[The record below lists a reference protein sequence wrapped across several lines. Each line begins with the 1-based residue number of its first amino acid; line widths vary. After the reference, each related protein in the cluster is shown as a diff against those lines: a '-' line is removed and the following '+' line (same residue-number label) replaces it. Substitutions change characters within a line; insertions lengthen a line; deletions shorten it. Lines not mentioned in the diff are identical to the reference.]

1 MVRPGFRV
9 KSLIEGG
16 LEKDGLKKGILIKYL
31 YNELFY
37 YFLIC
42 FAFLFVVFFANQI
55 LLIGEDMLSKRAPFA
70 DVAKIMIYS
79 MPAII
84 AQSAPFATLTGFLMC
99 LGRMMSDNEILIF
112 RASGF
117 SFRSILVPVLIL
129 GLAISL
135 VSFFV
140 NDYLLPL
147 GNIKYNQLYRKI
159 MRSNPTVVLEPN
171 SVKQIGN
178 STVVI
183 GDVNGSNVSD
193 IIFFNTK
200 NGAGE
205 ETVIVAGESVL
216 TGARNEGVLLQLN
229 MNEAI
234 MTTFDLGNFNTYDVL
249 SSEKTVLNIFDST
262 ITGRSGKNP
271 REMTFYDLRKEIVS
285 MKADPDED
293 DMRINTWMMEYYKK
307 FAIPFGSIFFAF
319 LAFSIAF
326 LFGKH
331 NGLTMGLFTGIIICV
346 LYWAMQ
352 ISGQLLVTRVNLDAF
367 LCIWIP
373 NILMA
378 VVGFIL
384 SLNLLRK

>member
-1 MVRPGFRV
+1 MDLQVSKPSKLGRA
-9 KSLIEGG
+9 
-16 LEKDGLKKGILIKYL
+16 ILIKYL
-31 YNELFY
+31 YKELFY
-37 YFLIC
+37 YFFIC
-42 FAFLFVVFFANQI
+42 FIFLFVVFFANQI
-55 LLIGEDMLSKRAPFA
+55 LLIGEDMLSKRAPFK

-79 MPAII
+79 LPAII
-84 AQSAPFATLTGFLMC
+84 AQSAPFATLVGFLMC
-99 LGRMMSDNEILIF
+99 LGRMASDNEILIF

-117 SFRSILVPVLIL
+117 SFRSILYPVLVL
-129 GLAISL
+129 GMAISL

-147 GNIKYNQLYRKI
+147 GTIQYNQLYRKI
-159 MRSNPTVVLEPN
+159 MRSNPSVVLEPN

-183 GDVNGSNVSD
+183 GDVNDSDVSD
-193 IIFFNTK
+193 IIFFTK
-200 NGAGE
+200 RNSNE
-205 ETVIVAGESVL
+205 ETIIIAGDSVL
-216 TGARNEGVLLQLN
+216 TGAKNQGVLLQLD
-229 MNEAI
+229 MSESL
-234 MTTFDLGNFNTYDVL
+234 MTTFDLKDFSNYDVL
-249 SSEKTVLNIFDST
+249 SAEKTVLNIFDST

-271 REMTFYDLRKEIVS
+271 REMTFYDLRKEIGS

-293 DMRINTWMMEYYKK
+293 PMRINTWLMEYYKK

-331 NGLTMGLFTGIIICV
+331 NGLTMGLFTGIVICV

-367 LCIWIP
+367 LCIWVP

-378 VVGFIL
+378 IVAGLLCI
-384 SLNLLRK
+384 NLIRK

>member
-1 MVRPGFRV
+1 M
-9 KSLIEGG
+9 
-16 LEKDGLKKGILIKYL
+16 
-31 YNELFY
+31 Y

-55 LLIGEDMLSKRAPFA
+55 LLIGEDMLSKRAPFS
-70 DVAKIMIYS
+70 DVVKIMIYS

-84 AQSAPFATLTGFLMC
+84 AQSAPFATLVGFLMC
-99 LGRMMSDNEILIF
+99 LGRMSSDNEILIF

-117 SFRSILVPVLIL
+117 SFRSILVPVLVL

-147 GNIKYNQLYRKI
+147 GTIKFNQLYRKI
-159 MRSNPTVVLEPN
+159 TKSNPTVVLEPN
-171 SVKQIGN
+171 SVKQIGK

-183 GDVNGSNVSD
+183 GDVQGQNVSD
-193 IIFFNTK
+193 IIFFNSEK
-200 NGAGE
+200 QNE
-205 ETVIVAGESVL
+205 ETIIVAGNSIL
-216 TGARNEGVLLQLN
+216 QGAKNEGVLLQLDMEN
-229 MNEAI
+229 ALL
-234 MTTFDLGNFNTYDVL
+234 TTIKTQNKKNYDVMQ
-249 SSEKTVLNIFDST
+249 SAKTVLNIFDST
-262 ITGRSGKNP
+262 ITGRYGKNP
-271 REMTFYDLRKEIVS
+271 REMTFIDLRNELKKMI
-285 MKADPDED
+285 ADED
-293 DMRINTWMMEYYKK
+293 TDEIRLNTWRMEYYKK

-331 NGLTMGLFTGIIICV
+331 NGLTMGLFIGIIICV

-352 ISGQLLVTRVNLDAF
+352 ISGQLLVTRVQLDSF

-373 NILMA
+373 NFLLAFVA
-378 VVGFIL
+378 VIL
-384 SLNLLRK
+384 SLRLIRK

>member
-1 MVRPGFRV
+1 MALQASKPSKLGR
-9 KSLIEGG
+9 
-16 LEKDGLKKGILIKYL
+16 GILIKYL
-31 YNELFY
+31 YKELFY

-79 MPAII
+79 MPALI
-84 AQSAPFATLTGFLMC
+84 AQSAPFATLVGFLMC
-99 LGRMMSDNEILIF
+99 LGRMASDNEILIF

-117 SFRSILVPVLIL
+117 SFRSILYPVLVL
-129 GLAISL
+129 GMAISL
-135 VSFFV
+135 ASFFV

-147 GNIKYNQLYRKI
+147 GTIKYNELYRKI
-159 MRSNPTVVLEPN
+159 MRSNPSVVLEPN
-171 SVKQIGN
+171 SVKQIGS

-183 GDVNGSNVSD
+183 GDVNGSDVSD
-193 IIFFNTK
+193 IIFFTK
-200 NGAGE
+200 RDTNE
-205 ETVIVAGESVL
+205 ETIIVAGDSIL
-216 TGARNEGVLLQLN
+216 TGAKNQGVLLQLD
-229 MNEAI
+229 MSESI
-234 MTTFDLGNFNTYDVL
+234 MTTFDLKKFSDYDVL
-249 SSEKTVLNIFDST
+249 SAEKTVLNIFDST

-271 REMTFYDLRKEIVS
+271 REMTFYDLHKEIVS

-293 DMRINTWMMEYYKK
+293 PMRINTWMMEYYKK

-331 NGLTMGLFTGIIICV
+331 NGLTMGLFTGIVICV

-367 LCIWIP
+367 LCIWVP

-378 VVGFIL
+378 VVAALLCI
-384 SLNLLRK
+384 NLIRK

>member
-1 MVRPGFRV
+1 MDQLVSKPSVLG
-9 KSLIEGG
+9 
-16 LEKDGLKKGILIKYL
+16 KKILIKYL
-31 YNELFY
+31 YRELFY

-55 LLIGEDMLSKRAPFA
+55 LLIGEDMLSKRAPFK

-79 MPAII
+79 TPALI
-84 AQSAPFATLTGFLMC
+84 AQSAPFATLVGFLMC
-99 LGRMMSDNEILIF
+99 LGRMASDNEILIF

-117 SFRSILVPVLIL
+117 SFRSILYPVLIL
-129 GLAISL
+129 GMTISL

-147 GNIKYNQLYRKI
+147 GTIKYNQLYRQI

-183 GDVNGSNVSD
+183 GDVNDSKVSD
-193 IIFFNTK
+193 IIFFTK
-200 NGAGE
+200 RASDQ
-205 ETVIVAGESVL
+205 ETVIIAGESSL
-216 TGARNEGVLLQLN
+216 AGAKNQGVLLQLD
-229 MNEAI
+229 MSEAM
-234 MTTFDLGNFNTYDVL
+234 MTTFDLNDFSNYDVL
-249 SSEKTVLNIFDST
+249 SAEKTILNIFDSV
-262 ITGRSGKNP
+262 ITGHSGKNP
-271 REMTFYDLRKEIVS
+271 REMTFYDLRKEIKS

-293 DMRINTWMMEYYKK
+293 YIRINTWLMEYYKK

-352 ISGQLLVTRVNLDAF
+352 ISGQLLVTRVNMDSF
-367 LCIWIP
+367 LCIWVP
-373 NILMA
+373 NIL
-378 VVGFIL
+378 IL
-384 SLNLLRK
+384 VIALFLSINLIRK

>member
-1 MVRPGFRV
+1 MSKPSKLRRA
-9 KSLIEGG
+9 
-16 LEKDGLKKGILIKYL
+16 ILIKYL
-31 YNELFY
+31 YKELFY

-42 FAFLFVVFFANQI
+42 FVFLFVVFFANQI
-55 LLIGEDMLSKRAPFA
+55 LLIGEDMLSKRAPFS

-84 AQSAPFATLTGFLMC
+84 AQSAPFATLVGFLMC
-99 LGRMMSDNEILIF
+99 LGRMASDNEILIF

-117 SFRSILVPVLIL
+117 GFRSILYPVLVL
-129 GLAISL
+129 GLTISFA
-135 VSFFV
+135 SFFV

-147 GNIKYNQLYRKI
+147 GTIKYNQLYRKI
-159 MRSNPTVVLEPN
+159 MRSNPSVVLEPN

-183 GDVNGSNVSD
+183 GDVNGSEVSD
-193 IIFFNTK
+193 IIFFSK
-200 NGAGE
+200 QSSSE
-205 ETVIVAGESVL
+205 ETVIVAGDSIL
-216 TGARNEGVLLQLN
+216 TGAKNEGVLLQLD
-229 MNEAI
+229 MSESL
-234 MTTFDLGNFNTYDVL
+234 MTTFDLKNLSNYDVL
-249 SSEKTVLNIFDST
+249 SAEKTVLNIFDST

-271 REMTFYDLRKEIVS
+271 REMTFYDLHKEIVS
-285 MKADPDED
+285 KKADPDED
-293 DMRINTWMMEYYKK
+293 PMRINTWMMEYYKK

-352 ISGQLLVTRVNLDAF
+352 ISGQLLVTRVNLNAF
-367 LCIWIP
+367 LCIWVP

-378 VVGFIL
+378 ALGVIL
-384 SLNLLRK
+384 SIALLRK

>member
-1 MVRPGFRV
+1 MIF
-9 KSLIEGG
+9 K
-16 LEKDGLKKGILIKYL
+16 KDIGRNILKKYL
-31 YNELFY
+31 YKELMY

-55 LLIGEDMLSKRAPFA
+55 LLIGEDMLSKRAPFS
-70 DVAKIMIYS
+70 DVVKIMIYS

-84 AQSAPFATLTGFLMC
+84 AQSAPFATLVGFLMC
-99 LGRMMSDNEILIF
+99 LGRMSSDNEILIF

-117 SFRSILVPVLIL
+117 SFRSILVPVLVL

-147 GNIKYNQLYRKI
+147 GTIKFNQLYRKI
-159 MRSNPTVVLEPN
+159 TKSNPTVVLEPN
-171 SVKQIGN
+171 SVKQIGK

-183 GDVNGSNVSD
+183 GDVQGQNVSD
-193 IIFFNTK
+193 IIFFNSEK
-200 NGAGE
+200 QNE
-205 ETVIVAGESVL
+205 ETIIVAGNSIL
-216 TGARNEGVLLQLN
+216 QGAKNEGVLLQLDMEN
-229 MNEAI
+229 ALL
-234 MTTFDLGNFNTYDVL
+234 TTIKTQNKKNYDVMQ
-249 SSEKTVLNIFDST
+249 SNKTVLNIFDST
-262 ITGRSGKNP
+262 ITGRYGKNP
-271 REMTFYDLRKEIVS
+271 REMTFIDLRNELKKMI
-285 MKADPDED
+285 ADED
-293 DMRINTWMMEYYKK
+293 TDAIRLNTWRMEYYKK

-331 NGLTMGLFTGIIICV
+331 NGLTMGLFIGIIICV

-352 ISGQLLVTRVNLDAF
+352 ISGQLLVTRVQLDSF

-373 NILMA
+373 NFLLAFVA
-378 VVGFIL
+378 VIL
-384 SLNLLRK
+384 SLRLIRK

>member
-1 MVRPGFRV
+1 
-9 KSLIEGG
+9 
-16 LEKDGLKKGILIKYL
+16 
-31 YNELFY
+31 
-37 YFLIC
+37 
-42 FAFLFVVFFANQI
+42 
-55 LLIGEDMLSKRAPFA
+55 MLSKRAPFK

-84 AQSAPFATLTGFLMC
+84 AQSAPFATLVGFLMC
-99 LGRMMSDNEILIF
+99 LGRMSSDNEILIF

-117 SFRSILVPVLIL
+117 SFRSILVPVLVL
-129 GLAISL
+129 GLGISL

-147 GNIKYNQLYRKI
+147 GTIKYNQLYRKI
-159 MRSNPTVVLEPN
+159 IRSNPTVVLEPN

-193 IIFFNTK
+193 IIFFSTK
-200 NGAGE
+200 NSSGQE
-205 ETVIVAGESVL
+205 SVIIAGESVL
-216 TGARNEGVLLQLN
+216 TSAKNEGVLLQLD
-229 MNEAI
+229 MNDAV
-234 MTTFDLGNFNTYDVL
+234 MSTFDLNDFSTYDVL
-249 SSEKTVLNIFDST
+249 SSEKTILNIFDST

-271 REMTFYDLRKEIVS
+271 REMTFYDLQKEIS
-285 MKADPDED
+285 FMKSDPDED
-293 DMRINTWMMEYYKK
+293 PMRLNTWMMEYYKK

-331 NGLTMGLFTGIIICV
+331 NGLTMGLFIGIVICV

-352 ISGQLLVTRVNLDAF
+352 ISGQLLVMRVNLDAF

-378 VVGFIL
+378 VVACIL
-384 SLNLLRK
+384 SINLIRK

>member
-1 MVRPGFRV
+1 MDQLVSKPSVLG
-9 KSLIEGG
+9 
-16 LEKDGLKKGILIKYL
+16 KKILIKYL
-31 YNELFY
+31 YRELFY

-55 LLIGEDMLSKRAPFA
+55 LLIGEDMLSKRAPFK

-79 MPAII
+79 TPALI
-84 AQSAPFATLTGFLMC
+84 AQSAPFATLVGFLMC
-99 LGRMMSDNEILIF
+99 LGRMASDNEILIF

-117 SFRSILVPVLIL
+117 SFSSILYPVLIL
-129 GLAISL
+129 GMTISL

-147 GNIKYNQLYRKI
+147 GTIKYNQLYRQI

-183 GDVNGSNVSD
+183 GDVNDSKVSD
-193 IIFFNTK
+193 IIFFTK
-200 NGAGE
+200 RASDQ
-205 ETVIVAGESVL
+205 ETVIIAGESSL
-216 TGARNEGVLLQLN
+216 AGAKNQGVLLQLD
-229 MNEAI
+229 MSEAM
-234 MTTFDLGNFNTYDVL
+234 MTTFDLNDFSNYDVL
-249 SSEKTVLNIFDST
+249 SAEKTILNIFDSV
-262 ITGRSGKNP
+262 ITGHSGKNP
-271 REMTFYDLRKEIVS
+271 REMTFYDLRKEIKS

-293 DMRINTWMMEYYKK
+293 YIRINTWLMEYYKK

-352 ISGQLLVTRVNLDAF
+352 ISGQLLVTRVNMDSF
-367 LCIWIP
+367 LCIWVP
-373 NILMA
+373 NIL
-378 VVGFIL
+378 IL
-384 SLNLLRK
+384 VIALFLSINLIRK

>member
-1 MVRPGFRV
+1 MALQVSKPSKLGRH
-9 KSLIEGG
+9 
-16 LEKDGLKKGILIKYL
+16 ILIKYL
-31 YNELFY
+31 YKELFY

-70 DVAKIMIYS
+70 DVTKIMIYS

-84 AQSAPFATLTGFLMC
+84 AQSAPFATLVGFLMC
-99 LGRMMSDNEILIF
+99 LGRMASDNEILIF

-117 SFRSILVPVLIL
+117 SFRSILYPVLIL
-129 GLAISL
+129 GLAISFA
-135 VSFFV
+135 SFFV

-147 GNIKYNQLYRKI
+147 GTIKYNQLYRQI

-171 SVKQIGN
+171 SVKQIGK

-183 GDVNGSNVSD
+183 GDVKDSEVSD
-193 IIFFNTK
+193 IIFFTK
-200 NGAGE
+200 RDSNE
-205 ETVIVAGESVL
+205 ETVIVAGQSVL
-216 TGARNEGVLLQLN
+216 TGAKNQGVLLQLD
-229 MNEAI
+229 MSESM
-234 MTTFDLGNFNTYDVL
+234 MTTFDMKDLSNYDVL
-249 SSEKTVLNIFDST
+249 SAEKTILNIFDST

-271 REMTFYDLRKEIVS
+271 REMTFYDLYREIRS
-285 MKADPDED
+285 MKSDPDED
-293 DMRINTWMMEYYKK
+293 PMRINTWMMEYYKK
-307 FAIPFGSIFFAF
+307 FAIHFGSIFFAF

-367 LCIWIP
+367 LCIWVP

-378 VVGFIL
+378 FVAAIL
-384 SLNLLRK
+384 CINLIKK

>member
-1 MVRPGFRV
+1 MGQPESKPSALGRR
-9 KSLIEGG
+9 
-16 LEKDGLKKGILIKYL
+16 ILIKYL
-31 YNELFY
+31 YRELFY

-55 LLIGEDMLSKRAPFA
+55 LLIGEDMLSKRAPFK

-79 MPAII
+79 MPALI
-84 AQSAPFATLTGFLMC
+84 AQSAPFATLVGFLMC
-99 LGRMMSDNEILIF
+99 LGRMASDNEILIF

-117 SFRSILVPVLIL
+117 SFRSILGPVLVL
-129 GLAISL
+129 GMAISL

-147 GNIKYNQLYRKI
+147 GTIKYNELYRKI
-159 MRSNPTVVLEPN
+159 MRSNPSVVLEPN
-171 SVKQIGN
+171 SVKQIGS
-178 STVVI
+178 STAVI
-183 GDVNGSNVSD
+183 GDVKDSDVSD
-193 IIFFNTK
+193 VIFFTK
-200 NGAGE
+200 RGTNE
-205 ETVIVAGESVL
+205 ETIIVAGDSVL
-216 TGARNEGVLLQLN
+216 TGAKNQGVLLQLN
-229 MNEAI
+229 MSESV
-234 MTTFDLGNFNTYDVL
+234 MTTFDLKNFTNYDVL
-249 SSEKTVLNIFDST
+249 SAEKTVLNIFDST

-271 REMTFYDLRKEIVS
+271 REMTFYDLHKEINL

-293 DMRINTWMMEYYKK
+293 PMRINTWMMEYYKK

-331 NGLTMGLFTGIIICV
+331 NGLTMGLFIGIIICV

-352 ISGQLLVTRVNLDAF
+352 ISGQLLVTRVHLDSF

-373 NILMA
+373 NILLA
-378 VVGFIL
+378 VMGVIF
-384 SLNLLRK
+384 SLVLIGK

>member
-1 MVRPGFRV
+1 M
-9 KSLIEGG
+9 
-16 LEKDGLKKGILIKYL
+16 
-31 YNELFY
+31 
-37 YFLIC
+37 
-42 FAFLFVVFFANQI
+42 FFANQI
-55 LLIGEDMLSKRAPFA
+55 LLIGEDMLSKRAPFK

-79 MPAII
+79 LPAII
-84 AQSAPFATLTGFLMC
+84 AQSAPFATLVGFLMC
-99 LGRMMSDNEILIF
+99 LGRMASDNEILIF

-117 SFRSILVPVLIL
+117 SFRSILYPVLVL
-129 GLAISL
+129 GMAISL

-147 GNIKYNQLYRKI
+147 GTIQYNQLYRKI
-159 MRSNPTVVLEPN
+159 MRSNPSVVLEPN

-183 GDVNGSNVSD
+183 GDVNDSDVSD
-193 IIFFNTK
+193 IIFFTK
-200 NGAGE
+200 RNSNE
-205 ETVIVAGESVL
+205 ETIIIAGDSVL
-216 TGARNEGVLLQLN
+216 TGAKNQGVLLQLD
-229 MNEAI
+229 MSESL
-234 MTTFDLGNFNTYDVL
+234 MTTFDLKDFSNYDVL
-249 SSEKTVLNIFDST
+249 SAEKTVLNIFDST

-271 REMTFYDLRKEIVS
+271 REMTFYDLRKEIGS

-293 DMRINTWMMEYYKK
+293 PMRINTWLMEYYKK

-331 NGLTMGLFTGIIICV
+331 NGLTMGLFTGIVICV

-367 LCIWIP
+367 LCIWVP

-378 VVGFIL
+378 IVAGLLCI
-384 SLNLLRK
+384 NLIRK

>member
-1 MVRPGFRV
+1 MVQPASKPSKLG
-9 KSLIEGG
+9 
-16 LEKDGLKKGILIKYL
+16 KGILIKYL
-31 YNELFY
+31 YKELFY

-55 LLIGEDMLSKRAPFA
+55 LLIGEDMLSKRAPFN

-84 AQSAPFATLTGFLMC
+84 AQSAPFATLVGFLMC
-99 LGRMMSDNEILIF
+99 LGRMASDNEILIF

-117 SFRSILVPVLIL
+117 SFRSILYPVLVL
-129 GLAISL
+129 GMAISL
-135 VSFFV
+135 ASFFV

-147 GNIKYNQLYRKI
+147 GTIKYNELYRKI
-159 MRSNPTVVLEPN
+159 MRSNPSVVLEPN

-183 GDVNGSNVSD
+183 GDVKDSDVSD
-193 IIFFNTK
+193 IIFFTK
-200 NGAGE
+200 RDTNE
-205 ETVIVAGESVL
+205 ETIIVAGDSVL
-216 TGARNEGVLLQLN
+216 TGAKNQGVLLQLD
-229 MNEAI
+229 MTESV
-234 MTTFDLGNFNTYDVL
+234 MTTFDLKDFTNYDVL
-249 SSEKTVLNIFDST
+249 SAENTVLNIFDST
-262 ITGRSGKNP
+262 ITGRGGKNP
-271 REMTFYDLRKEIVS
+271 REMTFYDLNKEINL
-285 MKADPDED
+285 MKQDPDED
-293 DMRINTWMMEYYKK
+293 PMRINTWMMEYYKK

-331 NGLTMGLFTGIIICV
+331 NGLTMGLFTGIVICV

-367 LCIWIP
+367 LCIWVP
-373 NILMA
+373 NILIA
-378 VVGFIL
+378 VVAAVLCI
-384 SLNLLRK
+384 NLIRK

>member
-1 MVRPGFRV
+1 MGRQGFRR
-9 KSLIEGG
+9 LNFNRAG
-16 LEKDGLKKGILIKYL
+16 LGRGILIKYL
-31 YNELFY
+31 YKELLY

-55 LLIGEDMLSKRAPFA
+55 LLIGEDMLSKRAPFK
-70 DVAKIMIYS
+70 DVAKIMIYA

-84 AQSAPFATLTGFLMC
+84 AQSAPFATLVGFLMC
-99 LGRMMSDNEILIF
+99 LGRMSSDNEILIF

-117 SFRSILVPVLIL
+117 SFRSILLPVLVL
-129 GLAISL
+129 GLAISF

-147 GNIKYNQLYRKI
+147 GTIKYNQLYRKI
-159 MRSNPTVVLEPN
+159 MRSNPSVVIEPN
-171 SVKQIGN
+171 SVKRIGS

-183 GDVNGSNVSD
+183 GDVKNSDVSD

-200 NGAGE
+200 DNE
-205 ETVIVAGESVL
+205 KETVIIAGPSVL
-216 TGARNEGVLLQLN
+216 TGARNEGVLVQLD
-229 MNEAI
+229 MSETL
-234 MTTFDLGNFNTYDVL
+234 MTTFDLDNFTNYDVMTA
-249 SSEKTVLNIFDST
+249 EKTILNIFDST

-271 REMTFYDLRKEIVS
+271 REMTFYDLRKEIIS

-293 DMRINTWMMEYYKK
+293 AVRINSWMMEYYKK

-331 NGLTMGLFTGIIICV
+331 NGLTTGLFIGIIICV
-346 LYWAMQ
+346 IYWAMQ
-352 ISGQLLVTRVNLDAF
+352 ISGQLLVTRVNLNAF
-367 LCIWIP
+367 LCIWVP
-373 NILMA
+373 NLLMA
-378 VVGFIL
+378 AVAFIL
-384 SLNLLRK
+384 SLGLLRK

>member
-1 MVRPGFRV
+1 MDLPVFKKFFNRPETIKETPG
-9 KSLIEGG
+9 KN
-16 LEKDGLKKGILIKYL
+16 ILIKYL
-31 YNELFY
+31 YKELFY

-55 LLIGEDMLSKRAPFA
+55 LLIGEDMLSKRAPFN

-84 AQSAPFATLTGFLMC
+84 AQSAPFATLVGFLMC
-99 LGRMMSDNEILIF
+99 LGRMGSDNEILIF

-117 SFRSILVPVLIL
+117 SFRSILRPVLVL

-147 GNIKYNQLYRKI
+147 GTIKYNQLYRKI
-159 MRSNPTVVLEPN
+159 MRSNPSVVLEPN
-171 SVKQIGN
+171 SVKRINN

-183 GDVNGSNVSD
+183 GDVKDSDVSD

-200 NGAGE
+200 TDTNE
-205 ETVIVAGESVL
+205 ETIIVAGQSVL
-216 TGARNEGVLLQLN
+216 TGAKNQGVLLQLDMSN
-229 MNEAI
+229 SL
-234 MTTFDLGNFNTYDVL
+234 MTTFDLANFSTYDVL
-249 SSEKTVLNIFDST
+249 TSERTLLNLFDSV
-262 ITGRSGKNP
+262 IGGYGGKNP
-271 REMTFYDLRKEIVS
+271 REMTFYDLHRHLAA
-285 MKADPDED
+285 MKNDPDED
-293 DMRINTWMMEYYKK
+293 PMRINTWMMEYYKK

-352 ISGQLLVTRVNLDAF
+352 ISGQLMVTRVNMNAF
-367 LCIWIP
+367 ACIWIP
-373 NILMA
+373 NILIG
-378 VVGFIL
+378 VVGLLL
-384 SLNLLRK
+384 SLNLLKK

>member
-1 MVRPGFRV
+1 M
-9 KSLIEGG
+9 G
-16 LEKDGLKKGILIKYL
+16 LQASKPSKLRRAILIKYL
-31 YNELFY
+31 YKELFY

-42 FAFLFVVFFANQI
+42 FVFLFVVFFANQI
-55 LLIGEDMLSKRAPFA
+55 LLIGEDMLSKRAPFS

-84 AQSAPFATLTGFLMC
+84 AQSAPFATLVGFLMC
-99 LGRMMSDNEILIF
+99 LGRMASDNEILIF

-117 SFRSILVPVLIL
+117 GFRSILYPVLVL
-129 GLAISL
+129 GLTISFA
-135 VSFFV
+135 SFFV

-147 GNIKYNQLYRKI
+147 GTIKYNQLYRKI
-159 MRSNPTVVLEPN
+159 MRSNPSVVLEPN

-183 GDVNGSNVSD
+183 GDVNGSEVSD
-193 IIFFNTK
+193 IIFFSK
-200 NGAGE
+200 QSSSE
-205 ETVIVAGESVL
+205 ETVIVAGDSIL
-216 TGARNEGVLLQLN
+216 TGAKNEGVLLQLD
-229 MNEAI
+229 MSESL
-234 MTTFDLGNFNTYDVL
+234 MTTFDLKNLSNYDVL
-249 SSEKTVLNIFDST
+249 SAEKTVLNIFDST

-271 REMTFYDLRKEIVS
+271 REMTFYDLHKEIVS

-293 DMRINTWMMEYYKK
+293 PMRINTWMMEYYKK

-352 ISGQLLVTRVNLDAF
+352 ISGQLLVTRVNLNAF
-367 LCIWIP
+367 LCIWVP

-378 VVGFIL
+378 ALGAIL
-384 SLNLLRK
+384 SIALLRK

>member
-1 MVRPGFRV
+1 MALQASKPSKLGR
-9 KSLIEGG
+9 
-16 LEKDGLKKGILIKYL
+16 GILIKYL
-31 YNELFY
+31 YKELFY

-79 MPAII
+79 MPALI
-84 AQSAPFATLTGFLMC
+84 AQSAPFATLVGFLMC
-99 LGRMMSDNEILIF
+99 LGRMASDNEILIF

-117 SFRSILVPVLIL
+117 SFRSILYPVLVL
-129 GLAISL
+129 GMAISL
-135 VSFFV
+135 ASFFV

-147 GNIKYNQLYRKI
+147 GTIKYNELYRKI
-159 MRSNPTVVLEPN
+159 MRSNPSVVLEPN
-171 SVKQIGN
+171 SVKQIGS
-178 STVVI
+178 STAVI
-183 GDVNGSNVSD
+183 GDVQDSNVSD
-193 IIFFNTK
+193 VIFFTK
-200 NGAGE
+200 RGSNE
-205 ETVIVAGESVL
+205 ETIIVAGESVL
-216 TGARNEGVLLQLN
+216 TGAKNQGVLLQLD
-229 MNEAI
+229 MSESI
-234 MTTFDLGNFNTYDVL
+234 MTTFDLKKFSDYDVL
-249 SSEKTVLNIFDST
+249 TAEKTVLNIFDST

-271 REMTFYDLRKEIVS
+271 REMTFYDLRKEIVL

-293 DMRINTWMMEYYKK
+293 PMRINTWMMEYYKK

-331 NGLTMGLFTGIIICV
+331 NGLTMGLFTGIVICV

-367 LCIWIP
+367 LCIWVP

-378 VVGFIL
+378 VVAALLCI
-384 SLNLLRK
+384 NLIRK

>member
-1 MVRPGFRV
+1 MVLQVSKPSKLGR
-9 KSLIEGG
+9 
-16 LEKDGLKKGILIKYL
+16 GILIKYL
-31 YNELFY
+31 YKELFY

-55 LLIGEDMLSKRAPFA
+55 LLIGEDMLSKRAPFN

-79 MPAII
+79 MPALI
-84 AQSAPFATLTGFLMC
+84 AQSAPFATLVGFLMC
-99 LGRMMSDNEILIF
+99 LGRMASDNEILIF

-117 SFRSILVPVLIL
+117 SFRSILYPVLLL
-129 GLAISL
+129 GMAISL
-135 VSFFV
+135 ASFFV

-147 GNIKYNQLYRKI
+147 GTIKYNELYRKI
-159 MRSNPTVVLEPN
+159 MRSNPSVVLEPN
-171 SVKQIGN
+171 SVKQIGS

-183 GDVNGSNVSD
+183 GDVNGSDVSD
-193 IIFFNTK
+193 IIFFTK
-200 NGAGE
+200 RDTNE
-205 ETVIVAGESVL
+205 ETIIVAGDSIL
-216 TGARNEGVLLQLN
+216 TGAKNQGVLLQLD
-229 MNEAI
+229 MSESI
-234 MTTFDLGNFNTYDVL
+234 MTTFDLKDFSNYDVL
-249 SSEKTVLNIFDST
+249 SAEKTVLNIFDST

-271 REMTFYDLRKEIVS
+271 REMTFYDLHKEIVS

-293 DMRINTWMMEYYKK
+293 PMRINTWMMEYYKK

-331 NGLTMGLFTGIIICV
+331 NGLTMGLFTGIVICV

-367 LCIWIP
+367 LCIWVP

-378 VVGFIL
+378 VVAALLCI
-384 SLNLLRK
+384 NLIRK

>member
-1 MVRPGFRV
+1 MALQVSKPSKLGRA
-9 KSLIEGG
+9 
-16 LEKDGLKKGILIKYL
+16 ILIKYL
-31 YNELFY
+31 YKELFY
-37 YFLIC
+37 HFFSC
-42 FAFLFVVFFANQI
+42 FSFLFVVFFANQI
-55 LLIGEDMLSKRAPFA
+55 LLIGEDMLSKRAPFK

-79 MPAII
+79 LPAII
-84 AQSAPFATLTGFLMC
+84 AQSAPFATLVGFLMC
-99 LGRMMSDNEILIF
+99 LGRMASANEILIF

-117 SFRSILVPVLIL
+117 SFRSILYPVLVL
-129 GLAISL
+129 GMAISL

-147 GNIKYNQLYRKI
+147 GTIQYNQLYRKI
-159 MRSNPTVVLEPN
+159 MRSNPSVVLEPN

-183 GDVNGSNVSD
+183 GDVNDSDVSD
-193 IIFFNTK
+193 IIFFTK
-200 NGAGE
+200 RNSNE
-205 ETVIVAGESVL
+205 ETIIVAGDSVL
-216 TGARNEGVLLQLN
+216 TGAKNQGVLLQLD
-229 MNEAI
+229 MSESV
-234 MTTFDLGNFNTYDVL
+234 MTTFDLKDFSNYDVL
-249 SSEKTVLNIFDST
+249 SAEKTVLNIFDST

-271 REMTFYDLRKEIVS
+271 REMTFYDLHKEINV

-293 DMRINTWMMEYYKK
+293 PMRINTWMMEYYKK

-331 NGLTMGLFTGIIICV
+331 NGLTMGLFTGIVICV

-352 ISGQLLVTRVNLDAF
+352 ISGQLLVTRVNLNAF
-367 LCIWIP
+367 LCIWVP

-378 VVGFIL
+378 VVAALLCI
-384 SLNLLRK
+384 NLIRK

>member
-1 MVRPGFRV
+1 MVRLGF
-9 KSLIEGG
+9 KKLLPAKKG
-16 LEKDGLKKGILIKYL
+16 LTRGILIKYL
-31 YNELFY
+31 YKELFY

-55 LLIGEDMLSKRAPFA
+55 LLIGEDMLAKRAPFK

-99 LGRMMSDNEILIF
+99 LGRMGSDNEILIF

-117 SFRSILVPVLIL
+117 SFRSILIPVLVL
-129 GLAISL
+129 GLGISL

-147 GNIKYNQLYRKI
+147 GTIKYNQLYRKI
-159 MRSNPTVVLEPN
+159 IRSNPTVVLEPN
-171 SVKQIGN
+171 SVKQIDK

-183 GDVNGSNVSD
+183 GDVDGSNVSD

-200 NGAGE
+200 NGSSE

-216 TGARNEGVLLQLN
+216 TSAKNEGVLLQLD
-229 MNEAI
+229 MNDAI
-234 MTTFDLGNFNTYDVL
+234 MTTYDLENFKNYDVL
-249 SSEKTVLNIFDST
+249 SSEKTVLNLFDST

-271 REMTFYDLRKEIVS
+271 REMTFYDLRKEIIS

-293 DMRINTWMMEYYKK
+293 EVRINSWMMEYYKK

-331 NGLTMGLFTGIIICV
+331 NGLTMGLFIGIIICV

-352 ISGQLLVTRVNLDAF
+352 ISGQLLVTRVNLNAF

-373 NILMA
+373 NLLMA
-378 VVGFIL
+378 AVAFVL
-384 SLNLLRK
+384 SLNLIRK